1 MGKCQSTR
9 VFERERASPPFGHNW
24 TQNLTSFTWLQFA
37 FRVPI
42 KCDDDMIGDGQFQA
56 GFKLSA
62 EDLPVRLS
70 ATTSYAI
77 FCPSFRSRMPA
88 RSTALIW
95 TKTSAPPPS
104 G

>member
-1 MGKCQSTR
+1 
-9 VFERERASPPFGHNW
+9 
-24 TQNLTSFTWLQFA
+24 
-37 FRVPI
+37 
-42 KCDDDMIGDGQFQA
+42 MIGNWQFQA

-77 FCPSFRSRMPA
+77 FWPSFRSRMPA

-95 TKTSAPPPS
+95 TKTSVPPAS